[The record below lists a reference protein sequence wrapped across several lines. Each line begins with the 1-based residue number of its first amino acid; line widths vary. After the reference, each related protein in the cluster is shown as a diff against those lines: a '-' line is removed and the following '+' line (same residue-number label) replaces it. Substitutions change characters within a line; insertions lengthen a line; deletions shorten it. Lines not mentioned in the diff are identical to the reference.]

1 MIPQLSPIV
10 NMLQKSFTNHTHCT
24 KIIHIAKRLRYA
36 NNLPAKA

>member
-10 NMLQKSFTNHTHCT
+10 NMLQKSFTNRTYYT
-24 KIIHIAKRLRYA
+24 KIIHIATLLRYT